1 MESSG
6 SLPQY
11 MLRDH
16 PEDSISALKFI
27 PNSSN
32 LLLSSSWDG
41 SVRLYEL
48 TQKKCIMKTETK
60 PPILSCAATVI

>member
-1 MESSG
+1 MYGFEI
-6 SLPQY
+6 
-11 MLRDH
+11 
-16 PEDSISALKFI
+16 PEIQNRKVCGLKFI
-27 PNSSN
+27 LNSSN

-60 PPILSCAATVI
+60 PPISCAATVI